1 MIKNIKLFFILI
13 LINFTE
19 VLAKD
24 NLFIVAKINDVI
36 MTNYDIEKE
45 ASYLKLLNP
54 NLSQLNET
62 KIITIAKNSLINEI
76 VKKNELKKFFK
87 FDNELEIFDQILKDF
102 YSNLKFENEKQFEEF
117 LKKQK
122 SYSINEIRDKLITEF
137 YWNRLI
143 FQRFNKEI
151 KINKQQLKQKIEN
164 SNKYK
169 NKYLLSEIFFSKDKN
184 SNIKNKINKIKQSI
198 NDVGFNNTASLFSI
212 SESAN
217 TGGKIGWIEEEN
229 LSPKILKE
237 LYQINSGDVTN
248 VIEVGNN
255 YLILK
260 IEEIKTKKIKINN
273 ETKLNKMIDFERNR
287 QLNQFS
293 NIYFNKIKI
302 NYSIDEK

>member
-151 KINKQQLKQKIEN
+151 KINKQQLKQKIKN

-169 NKYLLSEIFFSKDKN
+169 NQYLLSEIFFSKDKN

-217 TGGKIGWIEEEN
+217 SGGKIGWIEEEN

>member
-24 NLFIVAKINDVI
+24 NLFIVAKINDII

-54 NLSQLNET
+54 NLSQLNKT
-62 KIITIAKNSLINEI
+62 KINTIAKNSLINEI
-76 VKKNELKKFFK
+76 IKKNELKKFFK

-122 SYSINEIRDKLITEF
+122 SYSINEIREKLITEF

-151 KINKQQLKQKIEN
+151 KINKQQLKQKIKN

-169 NKYLLSEIFFSKDKN
+169 NQYLLSEIFFSKDKN

-255 YLILK
+255 FLILK

>member
-1 MIKNIKLFFILI
+1 MIRLIKLFIILI
-13 LINFTE
+13 LINFSE

-24 NLFIVAKINDVI
+24 NFFIVAKINNQI
-36 MTNYDIEKE
+36 MTNFDIKKE

-54 NLSQLNET
+54 NLSQLSEV
-62 KIITIAKNSLINEI
+62 KITDIAKNSLINEI
-76 VKKNELKKFFK
+76 IKKNELIKFFK
-87 FDNELEIFDQILKDF
+87 FDNELDIFDQIFKDF
-102 YSNLKFENEKQFEEF
+102 YTNLNFKSERQFDEF
-117 LKKQK
+117 LNKQK
-122 SYSINEIRDKLITEF
+122 SYSIKEVKEKLITEF

-143 FQRFNKEI
+143 FQRFNNQV
-151 KINKQQLKQKIEN
+151 KINEQKLKQKIKN
-164 SNKYK
+164 SNNYK
-169 NKYLLSEIFFSKDKN
+169 NQYLLSEIFFSNDKN
-184 SNIKNKINKIKQSI
+184 ESLENKINKIKQSI

-217 TGGKIGWIEEEN
+217 TGGKIDWIQEEN

-237 LYQINSGDVTN
+237 LNKIKTGEITN
-248 VIEVGNN
+248 VIKVGNN

-260 IEEIKTKKIKINN
+260 IEEVKVKKIKINN
-273 ETKLNKMIDFERNR
+273 EIKLKKMIDFERNK